1 MTREAFY
8 HELDLL
14 RERMVSMGSMV
25 DKAVAR
31 AMDSLTHQDVV
42 LARRIIQ
49 NDAAINEY
57 RWATEDEAFQ
67 VIATQA
73 PLAGDLRLVLAAI
86 SIATDLERM
95 ADHAVGIAKVVIDT
109 ADEPPL
115 KRLDLLQEMADI
127 SRRMLSDSMT
137 AFIQGDI
144 DAAMEIIQRDD
155 VLDSLYKRFGAE
167 MIDSMLANPTVIDR
181 ATRLIWVGHNL
192 ERIGDRVTNI
202 CERVIYGVTG
212 KVDLEPI
219 RR

>member
-25 DKAVAR
+25 DKAIAR
-31 AMDSLTHQDVV
+31 AMDALTRQDVV
-42 LARRIIQ
+42 LARQIIA
-49 NDAAINEY
+49 NDASINDY
-57 RWATEDEAFQ
+57 RWATEDDAFQ
-67 VIATQA
+67 IIATQA

-115 KRLDLLQEMADI
+115 RHLDGVREMADVA
-127 SRRMLSDSMT
+127 RRMLADSLT
-137 AFIQGDI
+137 AFIEGDTT
-144 DAAMEIIQRDD
+144 AALEIIQRDD
-155 VLDSLYKRFGAE
+155 ILDGLYKQFGAE
-167 MIDSMLANPTVIDR
+167 MINAMLADPTVIDR

-202 CERVIYGVTG
+202 CERVVYGVTG
-212 KVDLEPI
+212 QVDLEPI

>member
-14 RERMVSMGSMV
+14 RERMVSMESMV
-25 DKAVAR
+25 DKAIAR
-31 AMDSLTHQDVV
+31 AMDSLARQDVV
-42 LARRIIQ
+42 LARQIIQ

-73 PLAGDLRLVLAAI
+73 PLAGDLRLVLTAI

-95 ADHAVGIAKVVIDT
+95 ADHAAGIAKVVIET

-115 KRLDLLQEMADI
+115 RHLEMLHDMADV
-127 SRRMLSDSMT
+127 SRRMLTDSMA
-137 AFIQGDI
+137 AFIQSDT
-144 DAAMEIIQRDD
+144 DAAIEIIQRDD
-155 VLDSLYKRFGAE
+155 ILDDLYKRFGRL
-167 MIDSMLANPTVIDR
+167 MIDAMLADPTVIDR

-202 CERVIYGVTG
+202 CERVVYGVTG
-212 KVDLEPI
+212 KIDLEPI
-219 RR
+219 RL

>member
-14 RERMVSMGSMV
+14 RERLVSMGSMV
-25 DKAVAR
+25 DKAIAR
-31 AMDSLTHQDVV
+31 AMDALAHQDVV
-42 LARRIIQ
+42 LARQVIQ
-49 NDAAINEY
+49 NDGAINDY

-109 ADEPPL
+109 ADEPPI
-115 KRLDLLQEMADI
+115 RHLDGLREMADI
-127 SRRMLSDSMT
+127 SRRMLTDSMT
-137 AFIQGDI
+137 AFIQGDTG
-144 DAAMEIIQRDD
+144 AAMEIIQRDD
-155 VLDSLYKRFGAE
+155 TLDGFYKRFGAE
-167 MIDSMLANPTVIDR
+167 MIDAMLADPTVIDR
-181 ATRLIWVGHNL
+181 ATRMIWVGHNL

-202 CERVIYGVTG
+202 CERVVYGVTG
-212 KVDLEPI
+212 KVDLAPI